1 MKENEREEK
10 SLASDEDAAAKQK
23 RRQQEERSRLFQMIA
38 GGYLVYLAWQLISG
52 AIAENGW
59 TTMKIVGIVAG
70 ALFAIVGIGLLIH
83 NLRAEAKKYKA
94 AQQPENLETKE
105 GEDET

>member
-10 SLASDEDAAAKQK
+10 SLAPDEDAAAGQK
-23 RRQQEERSRLFQMIA
+23 RRQQEERSRFFQLLA

-59 TTMKIVGIVAG
+59 TTMKIVGVIAGVVFAVAG
-70 ALFAIVGIGLLIH
+70 IWLLIR
-83 NLRAEAKKYKA
+83 NLRAEVKKYEA
-94 AQQPENLETKE
+94 AQEPEKTTEEGDNET
-105 GEDET
+105 

>member
-1 MKENEREEK
+1 MKENEREET
-10 SLASDEDAAAKQK
+10 SLTTEQDAAKQK